1 MQVHI
6 PDSLEI
12 GPFCLESTLFV
23 QNIQCFITVAGIQII
38 RDNLFLITSYGNT
51 NTKRQFFCLITVAA
65 IQILSDN
72 WIVQSLLQE
81 YKY

>member
-23 QNIQCFITVAGIQII
+23 LNIQCFITVAGIQIL
-38 RDNLFLITSYGNT
+38 RDNLFYHSCVNT
-51 NTKRQFFCLITVAA
+51 NTKRQFYCLITVAA
-65 IQILSDN
+65 IQLLRDN